1 MQKRIKTL
9 IVLLL
14 ILFIVYD
21 IMCWIAKRVPDH
33 AYFNPDKFL
42 VIAHRGGRSLGPES
56 TLYTFRKAFELGVD
70 VLEMDVR
77 STADGHLI
85 ILHDDRVDRTTNATG
100 LVENFTLAE
109 LKKLD
114 AAYHWSPDN
123 GRTLPLRNKGIKV
136 LTLTEVFSAFPLTK
150 MILEIKDNRPNTIR
164 SLCSLIRNH
173 QMTEKVMVAAFDADS
188 LKVFRSLCPQVA
200 TSAGASEAM
209 LFYGLQ
215 KVYLEA
221 AYSPEAQ
228 ALQVPA
234 TFRDLQIVN
243 SRFIEAA
250 HTRNLRVHVWTVNE
264 VDSMKRLL
272 HLGVD
277 GIMTDHPQ
285 RLLELL
291 KKP

>member
-14 ILFIVYD
+14 VLLIVYD
-21 IMCWIAKRVPDH
+21 VLCWIAKPAPNH

-42 VIAHRGGRSLGPES
+42 VIAHRGGRSLGPEG
-56 TLYTFRKAFELGVD
+56 TLYTFRKAVELGVD

-123 GRTLPLRNKGIKV
+123 GRTLPLRNKGIKIP
-136 LTLTEVFSAFPLTK
+136 TLSEVFDTFSQTK
-150 MILEIKDNRPNTIR
+150 MILEIKDYRSSTAH
-164 SLCSLIRNH
+164 SLCRLIRDH
-173 QMTEKVMVAAFDADS
+173 QMTEKVMVASFNADS
-188 LKVFRSLCPQVA
+188 LKEFRSLCPQVA

-228 ALQVPA
+228 ALQVPEA
-234 TFRDLQIVN
+234 FRDLRIVTA
-243 SRFIEAA
+243 RFVEAA

-264 VDSMKRLL
+264 VKAMKRLL
-272 HLGVD
+272 DLGVD

>member
-1 MQKRIKTL
+1 M
-9 IVLLL
+9 
-14 ILFIVYD
+14 
-21 IMCWIAKRVPDH
+21 A
-33 AYFNPDKFL
+33 
-42 VIAHRGGRSLGPES
+42 AHRWGQLAGADIIE
-56 TLYTFRKAFELGVD
+56 A
-70 VLEMDVR
+70 DVR
-77 STADGHLI
+77 VTRDGQLVMI
-85 ILHDDRVDRTTNATG
+85 HDRRVNRTTNG
-100 LVENFTLAE
+100 RGKVHGFTLAE

-136 LTLTEVFSAFPLTK
+136 PTLTEVFSAFPQTK
-150 MILEIKDNRPNTIR
+150 MILEIKDNRSNTIR
-164 SLCSLIRNH
+164 SLCRLIRNH
-173 QMTEKVMVAAFDADS
+173 QMAEKVMVAAFDADS

-215 KVYLEA
+215 MAYLEA

-228 ALQVPA
+228 ALHVPEA
-234 TFRDLQIVN
+234 FRDLRVVTA
-243 SRFIEAA
+243 RFVEAA
-250 HTRNLRVHVWTVNE
+250 HARNLRVHVWTVNE
-264 VDSMKRLL
+264 VKAMRRLL
-272 HLGVD
+272 DLGVD